1 MNIEKIAETA
11 ASLMR
16 DRRSHPHKEV
26 GNKIFTLGV
35 YIDKIEWL
43 GLCDIFPAWVFA
55 LLILVVGSQGLELGI
70 SECVACAFFMDLSGN
85 KELLEG
91 HLVAFFASRTSP
103 PEALALSEE
112 WAHAI
117 AQTDKIVISG
127 FHSPIER
134 AVLAILLAKHHPVIV
149 ALGRSLY
156 RRIPP
161 HLQRA
166 HDEGRLLFLT
176 FRDHL
181 RTSFSTSQQR
191 NWVVADLASELIFAP
206 FEPSSQ
212 LSTLYFTHS
221 RGVTPCRILGE

>member
-1 MNIEKIAETA
+1 MQR
-11 ASLMR
+11 LR
-16 DRRSHPHKEV
+16 
-26 GNKIFTLGV
+26 
-35 YIDKIEWL
+35 
-43 GLCDIFPAWVFA
+43 
-55 LLILVVGSQGLELGI
+55 
-70 SECVACAFFMDLSGN
+70 FFMDLSGN
-85 KELLEG
+85 KDLLDRE
-91 HLVAFFASRTSP
+91 LVAFFASRKATP
-103 PEALALSEE
+103 HDTQLALQ
-112 WAHAI
+112 WAESI
-117 AQTDKIVISG
+117 CQTDKVVISG

-181 RTSFSTSQQR
+181 RTSFTTSQQR

>member
-1 MNIEKIAETA
+1 
-11 ASLMR
+11 MR
-16 DRRSHPHKEV
+16 YIPCV
-26 GNKIFTLGV
+26 GVCVAYSCSGQPRPR
-35 YIDKIEWL
+35 
-43 GLCDIFPAWVFA
+43 CR
-55 LLILVVGSQGLELGI
+55 I
-70 SECVACAFFMDLSGN
+70 SKCSACAFFMDLSGN
-85 KELLEG
+85 KSLLDAP
-91 HLVAFFASRTSP
+91 LVAFFASRTAP
-103 PEALALSEE
+103 PDALALSEK
-112 WAHAI
+112 WAVEI
-117 AQTDKIVISG
+117 TETNRVVVSG

-161 HLQRA
+161 HLQPA
-166 HDEGRLLFLT
+166 HAEGRLLFLT